1 MDNEDEEELDY
12 IDIFFINNK
21 VKFKLD
27 EMDNALMAI
36 TYIKNDIYW
45 IIVNNFHVDLRN
57 ELIDAAVDFIAK
69 SFYENEK
76 LGVYVIENIV
86 VK

>member
-1 MDNEDEEELDY
+1 MDNDNEEELDY

-36 TYIKNDIYW
+36 SYKKNNFYW
-45 IIVNNFHVDLRN
+45 IIVNSLFEDYKK
-57 ELIDAAVDFIAK
+57 ELIDILVDII
-69 SFYENEK
+69 SRSYYENKK
-76 LGVYVIENIV
+76 LGIYTIKNIET
-86 VK
+86 K